1 MKNILAVLCL
11 LLSGSVYTQTNFNA
25 GIATGGNDTNFGSSF
40 FYNTRNVILGSV
52 YLFNEWDNSAEIHTL
67 SNEIF
72 LVRNINLNINRNA
85 FEAKLTDSDSIF
97 SFNFNNIKQVVINGK
112 NYKNYF
118 YNDDNRVYEI
128 IYETEKFSIMKGF
141 AVKLVSSSGNPMVN
155 RSNDKYSRFSSYFI
169 KLNNSIKPFKLRK
182 KSIINLLSADKNSI
196 SRLEI
201 YINTKKLSYKNEK
214 DVIQILDYAFNL

>member
-1 MKNILAVLCL
+1 MKKILVILCL
-11 LLSGSVYTQTNFNA
+11 LLSGSVYTQTNFSA
-25 GIATGGNDTNFGSSF
+25 GFSMGGNDLNYGSSF

-52 YLFNEWDNSAEIHTL
+52 YLFDEWNNSAEIHTL
-67 SNEIF
+67 ADERF

-85 FEAKLTDSDSIF
+85 FEAKLTDSDSLF
-97 SFNFNNIKQVVINGK
+97 SFNFNNIKQIVINDK
-112 NYKNYF
+112 IYKNYY

-141 AVKLVSSSGNPMVN
+141 SVKLVKGHYNPMV
-155 RSNDKYSRFSSYFI
+155 RISNDKYAKFSSYFI

-182 KSIINLLSADKNSI
+182 KSVINLLSVDKNNI
-196 SRLEI
+196 SRLET
-201 YINTKKLSYKNEK
+201 YVNAKKLSYKKEK

>member
-1 MKNILAVLCL
+1 MKKILVILCL
-11 LLSGSVYTQTNFNA
+11 LLSGSVYTQTNFSA
-25 GIATGGNDTNFGSSF
+25 GFSMGGNDLNYGSSF

-52 YLFNEWDNSAEIHTL
+52 YLFDEWNNSAEIHTL
-67 SNEIF
+67 ADERF

-85 FEAKLTDSDSIF
+85 FEAKLTGSDSLF
-97 SFNFNNIKQVVINGK
+97 SFNFNNIKHIVINDK
-112 NYKNYF
+112 IYKNYY

-141 AVKLVSSSGNPMVN
+141 SVKLVKGHYNPMV
-155 RSNDKYSRFSSYFI
+155 RMSNDKYAKFSSYFI

-182 KSIINLLSADKNSI
+182 KSVINLLSVDKNNI
-196 SRLEI
+196 SRLET
-201 YINTKKLSYKNEK
+201 YVNAKKLSYKKEK

>member
-25 GIATGGNDTNFGSSF
+25 GISIGGNDTNLGSSF
-40 FYNTRNVILGSV
+40 FYNTPKVILGSV
-52 YLFNEWDNSAEIHTL
+52 YLFDEWNNSAEIHTL
-67 SNEIF
+67 SSEKF

-97 SFNFNNIKQVVINGK
+97 SFNFNNIKQVVINDK
-112 NYKNYF
+112 IYKNYF

-141 AVKLVSSSGNPMVN
+141 SVKLVKGHYNPMI
-155 RSNDKYSRFSSYFI
+155 RISNDKYSKFSSYFI

-182 KSIINLLSADKNSI
+182 KSVINLLSADKNSI

-201 YINTKKLSYKNEK
+201 YVNTKRLSYKKEK